1 MKTTGV
7 RNLVTRLILWLC
19 ARFDV
24 WPIDEARIPMADDAK
39 ARSMRWQEFAGEE
52 GGLFDMI
59 EAMRTK
65 AFEEYSAL
73 PPAAHAERDYLA
85 LSDRN
90 LRALKQRVVSVIA
103 AGEIAEKND
112 AMRQR
117 MNVVP
122 ARKSV

>member
-1 MKTTGV
+1 MLH
-7 RNLVTRLILWLC
+7 NLATRLILWLC
-19 ARFDV
+19 ARFYV
-24 WPIDEARIPMADDAK
+24 WPIDEARIAMGDDAK
-39 ARSMRWQEFAGEE
+39 ARSMRWQEFARED

-59 EAMRTK
+59 EAMRKK

-73 PPAAHAERDYLA
+73 PPSAHAERDYLA

-112 AMRQR
+112 AMRER
-117 MNVVP
+117 MNVAP
-122 ARKSV
+122 MRKSV